1 MVSNWSHTAL
11 CKTHDFVEEE
21 DGESVGRQYPTDTGP
36 IDILAQSKEGAVS
49 TRGSNV
55 PVEEWFLEDFAGG
68 VEAEGLSGSVA
79 RFVGDGVEV
88 GLVAGDLDA
97 LG

>member
-1 MVSNWSHTAL
+1 MPGAVDETGDA
-11 CKTHDFVEEE
+11 
-21 DGESVGRQYPTDTGP
+21 VGCHFLGKDKHRRHSCGVR
-36 IDILAQSKEGAVS
+36 KWAVS

-55 PVEEWFLEDFAGG
+55 PVEECFFEGFAGG
-68 VEAEGLSGSVA
+68 VEAEGLSGSVVEL
-79 RFVGDGVEV
+79 VGDGVEV